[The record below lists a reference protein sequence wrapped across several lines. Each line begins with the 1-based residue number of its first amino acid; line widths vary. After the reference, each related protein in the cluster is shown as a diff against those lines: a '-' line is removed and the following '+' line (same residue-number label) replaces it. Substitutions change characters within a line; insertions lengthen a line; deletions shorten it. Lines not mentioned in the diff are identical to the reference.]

1 MLGKHQIVVDL
12 HQTPL
17 SWNKKIL
24 YYYLII
30 FNKNVNNRKKSR
42 VAVPKRENFQKLY

>member
-24 YYYLII
+24 YYYLINFI
-30 FNKNVNNRKKSR
+30 KNLNIRKEK
-42 VAVPKRENFQKLY
+42 